1 MNWGGKLFTRIF
13 LGFWLI
19 TTAVLASWML
29 ANQYFE
35 SRPGAALEHRPA
47 GPPRGFILRMIYDLQ
62 NVEAGELSALIER
75 ARAEHEVDIF
85 LLTRQGTDLLERTVP
100 AEALRLAGELR
111 GPRRR
116 AHLNAGGAQ
125 LLAFDIYRADQGA
138 LHAVFVFRPSAHRL
152 VRLLGNN
159 MWLRIGLAVVV
170 SGLLCFGLSRLMT
183 SRLKALQ
190 GASRRLADGD
200 LEARLQ
206 VRQRGGD
213 ETDEL
218 ARDFNSMAQQLQGRI
233 EAQKRLLGDV
243 SHELRSPL
251 ARLRVALALAQEQP
265 ADTARHLQRIERE
278 TERLEELIAELLASQ
293 SADEMLD
300 RQLDLV
306 ALLRQLT
313 ADVGYEGTAVGKRVV
328 FRHELERALVA
339 CSGDLLRRGLE
350 NILRNA
356 LQHTPPGTAVLVSL
370 DAVDDQYRLH
380 VEDSGGGV
388 PERELDRIFDEF
400 YRTDTARARDT
411 GGYGLGLAIA
421 RRAVREHGGRIQA
434 SNTSEGLLV
443 TVTLP
448 RMSAPN

>member
-1 MNWGGKLFTRIF
+1 MNWGGKLFARIF

-47 GPPRGFILRMIYDLQ
+47 GPPRGFILQMIYDLQ
-62 NVEAGELSALIER
+62 NVEASELPGLIER
-75 ARAEHEVDIF
+75 AHTEHEVDIY
-85 LLTRQGTDLLERTVP
+85 LLTRQGEDLLERAVP
-100 AEALRLAGELR
+100 AEVRRVAGELR

-116 AHLNAGGAQ
+116 AQLSANGAQ
-125 LLAFDIYRADQGA
+125 LLAFEVYRADRGA
-138 LHAVFVFRPSAHRL
+138 LQAVFVFRPSPHRL
-152 VRLLGNN
+152 LSLLGSSL
-159 MWLRIGLAVVV
+159 WLRIALAVVI

-183 SRLKALQ
+183 RRLKALQ
-190 GASRRLADGD
+190 SASRRLADGD

-218 ARDFNSMAQQLQGRI
+218 ARDFNSMAQQLQARV

-251 ARLRVALALAQEQP
+251 ARLRVALALAQEYP

-278 TERLEELIAELLASQ
+278 TERLEELIGELLASQ
-293 SADEMLD
+293 AADRAPD
-300 RQLDLV
+300 RELDLV

-313 ADVGYEGTAVGKRVV
+313 ADASYEGRAAGKGVV
-328 FRHELERALVA
+328 FRHALERALVA
-339 CSGDLLRRGLE
+339 SSGDLLRRSLE

-356 LQHTPPGTAVLVSL
+356 LQHTPPDTEVLVSL
-370 DAVDDQYRLH
+370 DAVGDDYQLQ

-388 PERELDRIFDEF
+388 PDGELDRIFDEF

-421 RRAVREHGGRIQA
+421 RRAVRQHGGHIRA
-434 SNTSEGLLV
+434 RNTGKGLLV

-448 RMSAPN
+448 RISAPN

>member
-1 MNWGGKLFTRIF
+1 MNWGGKLFARIF

-35 SRPGAALEHRPA
+35 SRPGATLEHRPP
-47 GPPRGFILRMIYDLQ
+47 GPPRGFILQMIYDLQ
-62 NVEAGELSALIER
+62 NDEASQLPVLIAR
-75 ARAEHEVDIF
+75 ARAEHEVEIY
-85 LLTRQGTDLLERTVP
+85 LLTRQGEDLLERAVP
-100 AEALRLAGELR
+100 AEVRRVAGELR

-116 AHLNAGGAQ
+116 AHLSAGGAQ
-125 LLAFDIYRADQGA
+125 LLAFDIYRPDRGA
-138 LHAVFVFRPSAHRL
+138 LHAVFVFRPSSHRL
-152 VRLLGNN
+152 LSLLGSSL
-159 MWLRIGLAVVV
+159 WLRISLAVVI

-183 SRLKALQ
+183 RRLKALQ
-190 GASRRLADGD
+190 SASRRLADGD

-218 ARDFNSMAQQLQGRI
+218 ARDFNSMAQQLQTRI

-251 ARLRVALALAQEQP
+251 ARLRVALALAQEHP

-278 TERLEELIAELLASQ
+278 TERLEELIGELLASQ
-293 SADEMLD
+293 AADGALD

-313 ADVGYEGTAVGKRVV
+313 ADASYEGNAADKGVV
-328 FRHELERALVA
+328 FQHDSDQALVA
-339 CSGDLLRRGLE
+339 SRGDLLRRGLE

-356 LQHTPPGTAVLVSL
+356 LQHTPSGTAVQVSL
-370 DAVDDQYRLH
+370 EAVGGEYQLR
-380 VEDSGGGV
+380 VEDSGSGV
-388 PERELDRIFDEF
+388 PEAELDRIFDEF

-421 RRAVREHGGRIQA
+421 RRAVRQHGGQIRA
-434 SNTSEGLLV
+434 RNTDRGLLV

-448 RMSAPN
+448 RISVPN

>member
-1 MNWGGKLFTRIF
+1 VNWGGKLFARIF

-29 ANQYFE
+29 ANHYFE

-47 GPPRGFILRMIYDLQ
+47 GPPRGFILQMIYDLQ
-62 NVEAGELSALIER
+62 NIEASELPVLIER
-75 ARAEHEVDIF
+75 ARAEHEVDIY
-85 LLTRQGTDLLERTVP
+85 LLTRRGEDLLERAVP
-100 AEALRLAGELR
+100 AEVRRVAGELR

-116 AHLNAGGAQ
+116 AHLSAGDAQ

-138 LHAVFVFRPSAHRL
+138 LHAVFLFRPSTHRL
-152 VRLLGNN
+152 LSLLGSSL
-159 MWLRIGLAVVV
+159 WLRITMAVVI

-183 SRLKALQ
+183 RRLKALQ
-190 GASRRLADGD
+190 SASRRLADGD
-200 LEARLQ
+200 LDVRLQ

-218 ARDFNSMAQQLQGRI
+218 ARDFNSMAQQLQARI

-251 ARLRVALALAQEQP
+251 ARLRVALALAQEYP

-278 TERLEELIAELLASQ
+278 TERLEELIGELLASQ
-293 SADEMLD
+293 AADATLD
-300 RQLDLV
+300 HQLDLV

-313 ADVGYEGTAVGKRVV
+313 ADANYEGTGAGKAVV
-328 FRHELERALVA
+328 FRHGPELALVA

-356 LQHTPPGTAVLVSL
+356 LQHTPPDTEVMVSIEAVG
-370 DAVDDQYRLH
+370 DDYELR

-388 PERELDRIFDEF
+388 PEAELDRIFDEF
-400 YRTDTARARDT
+400 YRTDTARTRDT
-411 GGYGLGLAIA
+411 GGHGLGLAIA
-421 RRAVREHGGRIQA
+421 RRAVRQHGGHVQA
-434 SNTSEGLLV
+434 RNTGKGLLV

-448 RMSAPN
+448 RIHELN